1 MDPHVAHMRL
11 ALANVPR
18 CKARSKQSGQK
29 CQGFCVKGFSVC
41 RMHGARSNPRR
52 GPEHGRYRTGFYTQ
66 EALAE
71 RRALA
76 DTIRQARAG
85 VAMLCEKI

>member
-1 MDPHVAHMRL
+1 MEDHVAHMRL

-52 GPEHGRYRTGFYTQ
+52 GREHGRYKSGYYTH
-66 EALAE
+66 EAV
-71 RRALA
+71 A
-76 DTIRQARAG
+76 DRKIITELLREARAG
-85 VAMLCEKI
+85 MAMLCEGL